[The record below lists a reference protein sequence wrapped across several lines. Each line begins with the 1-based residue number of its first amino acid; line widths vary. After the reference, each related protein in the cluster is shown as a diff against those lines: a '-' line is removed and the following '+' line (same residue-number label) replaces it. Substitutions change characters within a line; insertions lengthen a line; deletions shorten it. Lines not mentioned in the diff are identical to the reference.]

1 MNGGL
6 TVRLLICAGGTGGGV
21 YPALAVLEQLKA
33 PTLKTERRTLSLS
46 KPDDLKLLWVGG
58 EGGMEAELVKRQG
71 IPFATIPAAGVHG
84 VGPKQLPRNLSLL
97 TRGVWAS
104 RRILKAFRPDVLFFT
119 GGYVAVPM
127 AVAGWRVPTLLHVPD
142 IEPGLALKTLARLA
156 DRITVTTESSRKY
169 FPARGDVIVTGYP
182 VRSGLT
188 KWNRLSAY
196 KKMKLWEGLPVLLVF
211 GGSKG
216 ASTINNALLS
226 NLPTLLEKCQII
238 HISGEL
244 NWPTV
249 KAAQENLP
257 TKQANRY
264 HAFPYLHE
272 EMGAALAAADLVLSR
287 AGASTLGEFPFF
299 GLPAILVPYPHA
311 WRYQKTNAD
320 YLAQRGAAI
329 VIEDARLKNELLPV
343 VSALL
348 ENPVKRGAMCAAMR
362 NLAHPQAAAAIAN
375 QLLALAGMKG

>member
-1 MNGGL
+1 M
-6 TVRLLICAGGTGGGV
+6 
-21 YPALAVLEQLKA
+21 
-33 PTLKTERRTLSLS
+33 KTERRTLSLS

-196 KKMKLWEGLPVLLVF
+196 
-211 GGSKG
+211 
-216 ASTINNALLS
+216 
-226 NLPTLLEKCQII
+226 
-238 HISGEL
+238 
-244 NWPTV
+244 
-249 KAAQENLP
+249 
-257 TKQANRY
+257 
-264 HAFPYLHE
+264 
-272 EMGAALAAADLVLSR
+272 
-287 AGASTLGEFPFF
+287 
-299 GLPAILVPYPHA
+299 
-311 WRYQKTNAD
+311 
-320 YLAQRGAAI
+320 
-329 VIEDARLKNELLPV
+329 
-343 VSALL
+343 
-348 ENPVKRGAMCAAMR
+348 
-362 NLAHPQAAAAIAN
+362 
-375 QLLALAGMKG
+375 